1 MNTPTWPLDSADH
14 LADALREQGEAPEEI
29 ADLAPALLSL
39 SAWQAPQP
47 TAADTERLLARLMPA
62 LPNLS
67 PVRQAIRARRMSQ
80 RGRLAAL
87 LETARTQ
94 VSLFHPAFWLLSA
107 AVMLAGAA
115 AMLSNASLDQS
126 LLLRAIGP
134 FLAYLGTTTA
144 FRGVN
149 LRVLEFEL
157 ACPSSPTQLALARL
171 VIVLGYDVGLGLAL
185 SLALWAHDKTS
196 FLMLTLYW
204 LMPLLLVAGL
214 ALLLSLRLPVRTAAA
229 ISYGG
234 WLTLLA
240 LDSTGALVGRSLFT
254 PLSVQVEV
262 IISLLSLAFLVIA
275 LLRLH
280 AAVSRLLPR
289 S

>member
-1 MNTPTWPLDSADH
+1 MNTPSWPLDSADH

-47 TAADTERLLARLMPA
+47 TAADTGRLLARLMPA

-262 IISLLSLAFLVIA
+262 IISLLSLTFLVIA

>member
-29 ADLAPALLSL
+29 ADLASALLSL
-39 SAWQAPQP
+39 TTWQAPQP
-47 TAADTERLLARLMPA
+47 TAADTGRLLARLMPA
-62 LPNLS
+62 LPSLS

-94 VSLFHPAFWLLSA
+94 VSIFHPAFWLLSA

-115 AMLSNASLDQS
+115 AMLSSASVDQS

-157 ACPSSPTQLALARL
+157 ACPASPVQLALARL
-171 VIVLGYDVGLGLAL
+171 VIVLGYDFGLGLAL
-185 SLALWAHDKTS
+185 SLALWAQDKAS

-214 ALLLSLRLPVRTAAA
+214 ALLLSLRLPVQTAAA

-234 WLTLLA
+234 WLALLM
-240 LDSTGALVGRSLFT
+240 LDSTGALVGHSLFIL
-254 PLSVQVEV
+254 LSVQGEMV
-262 IISLLSLAFLVIA
+262 ISLLGLALLVIA
-275 LLRLH
+275 LLRIH
-280 AAVSRLLPR
+280 AATHCLLPR

>member
-47 TAADTERLLARLMPA
+47 TAADTGRLLARLMPA

-262 IISLLSLAFLVIA
+262 IISLLSLTFLVIA

>member
-1 MNTPTWPLDSADH
+1 MTIPSWPLDSADH
-14 LADALREQGEAPEEI
+14 LAEALREQDEAPEEI
-29 ADLAPALLSL
+29 ADLTPALLRL
-39 SAWQAPQP
+39 ADWQAPQP
-47 TAADTERLLARLMPA
+47 TDTDTGRLLARLLPA
-62 LPNLS
+62 LPRLS

-87 LETARTQ
+87 LGTARTQ

-107 AVMLAGAA
+107 GVMLAGAA
-115 AMLSNASLDQS
+115 AMLSSASVNQS

-157 ACPSSPTQLALARL
+157 ACPSSPVQLALARL
-171 VIVLGYDVGLGLAL
+171 VIVLGYDLGLGLAL
-185 SLALWAHDKTS
+185 SLALWAHDKAS

-214 ALLLSLRLPVRTAAA
+214 ALLLSLRLPVQTAAA

-234 WLTLLA
+234 WLALLA
-240 LDSTGALVGRSLFT
+240 LDSTGALGSRAFFL
-254 PLSVQVEV
+254 PLSEQVEGGM
-262 IISLLSLAFLVIA
+262 SLLGLALLVIA
-275 LLRLH
+275 LLRFQ

>member
-196 FLMLTLYW
+196 FRMLTLYW

-262 IISLLSLAFLVIA
+262 IISLLSLTFLVIA

>member
-115 AMLSNASLDQS
+115 AMLSSASLDQS

-144 FRGVN
+144 FRGFN

-240 LDSTGALVGRSLFT
+240 LDSTGALVDRSLFT

-262 IISLLSLAFLVIA
+262 IISLLSLTFLVIA

>member
-262 IISLLSLAFLVIA
+262 IISLLSLTFLVIA

>member
-1 MNTPTWPLDSADH
+1 MTIPSWPLDSADH
-14 LADALREQGEAPEEI
+14 LADALREQGETPEEA
-29 ADLAPALLSL
+29 ADLASALLSL
-39 SAWQAPQP
+39 TTWQAPQP
-47 TAADTERLLARLMPA
+47 TAADTGRLLARLMPA
-62 LPNLS
+62 LPSLS

-94 VSLFHPAFWLLSA
+94 VSIFHPAFWLLSA

-115 AMLSNASLDQS
+115 AMLSSASVDQS

-157 ACPSSPTQLALARL
+157 ACPASPVQLALARL
-171 VIVLGYDVGLGLAL
+171 VIVLGYDFGLGLAL
-185 SLALWAHDKTS
+185 SLALWAQDKAS

-214 ALLLSLRLPVRTAAA
+214 ALLLSLRLPVQTAAA

-234 WLTLLA
+234 WLALLM
-240 LDSTGALVGRSLFT
+240 LDSTGALVGHSLFIL
-254 PLSVQVEV
+254 LSVQGEMV
-262 IISLLSLAFLVIA
+262 ISLLGLALLVIA
-275 LLRLH
+275 LLRIH
-280 AAVSRLLPR
+280 AATHCLLPR

>member
-47 TAADTERLLARLMPA
+47 TAADTGRLLARLMPA